1 MTGEPL
7 PDRYLIV
14 NADDLGASAGVNRGI
29 LETHERGIVTS
40 ASLMIDMPASEE
52 FASRE
57 QTEGL
62 SVGLHVTLTNED
74 AELLFDTD
82 GCRAELERQLA
93 RFERL
98 LGRPPT
104 HLDSHHNVH
113 LEPPLSDLFV
123 AVARERDLPLRA
135 FSPARYFADFY
146 GQWDGETHLE
156 QVTVETLSEMLES
169 EVGPG
174 VTEFGCHPGYAG
186 DGFESSYLL
195 EREAELRTLCDPA
208 LPRRIEEL
216 GIRMIGFAELRDVAG
231 HGRG

>member
-1 MTGEPL
+1 METTTN
-7 PDRYLIV
+7 RYLIV

-29 LETHERGIVTS
+29 LEAYERGIVTS
-40 ASLMIDMPASEE
+40 ASMMVDMPASEE
-52 FASRE
+52 FAARE
-57 QTEGL
+57 EEAEGL

-74 AELLFDTD
+74 AELLFEADR
-82 GCRAELERQLA
+82 CRDELERQLV

-113 LEPPLSDLFV
+113 LEQPLSELFLD
-123 AVARERDLPLRA
+123 VARERELPLRA

-156 QVTVETLSEMLES
+156 QVSVESLSEMLET

-186 DGFESSYLL
+186 DGFESSYLR
-195 EREAELRTLCDPA
+195 EREAELQTLLDPA
-208 LPRRIEEL
+208 VRARIEEL
-216 GIRMIGFAELRDVAG
+216 GIRLMSFAELSDVAG
-231 HGRG
+231 TLRE